1 MVLVSAVLILYDID
15 LMLKCT
21 KAKRVRVM
29 ILLLVLTTSSN
40 EAQRFQILGR
50 FNGVLTAS
58 ILNFDQEAST
68 GGGAH
73 IH

>member
-1 MVLVSAVLILYDID
+1 
-15 LMLKCT
+15 
-21 KAKRVRVM
+21 M
-29 ILLLVLTTSSN
+29 ILLVLTTTSSN
-40 EAQRFQILGR
+40 EAQGFQILGR